1 VVLHSPDLMP
11 NDVCDL
17 VRRDHEDI
25 ERAVTEMV
33 DPHRSPTELAES
45 LDTLRL
51 ELAVHVASQA
61 KVFDAL
67 RAHGRDLGIMRL
79 VAMQEH
85 DDHVGQRN
93 AVHELLRTRPA
104 SLAWYELALHLRISI
119 LDHDFRADQDVW
131 TMREHVSPEL
141 RAQLAELYAT
151 QRMLVVTSTSP
162 YRIVEQ
168 RVLAEAVRRASH

>member
-1 VVLHSPDLMP
+1 MP
-11 NDVCDL
+11 NDVCEL
-17 VRRDHEDI
+17 VRRDHDDI

-33 DPHRSPTELAES
+33 DPQRTPAELAES

-51 ELAVHVASQA
+51 VLAVHIASQA

-67 RAHGRDLGIMRL
+67 RAHGRDLGILKL

-93 AVHELLRTRPA
+93 LVRALLQTRPA
-104 SLAWYELALHLRISI
+104 SLAWYDLALRLRIAI

-131 TMREHVSPEL
+131 SMREHVSPEL
-141 RAQLAELYAT
+141 RTQLAELYAT